1 MADFLSIEVTGSQEL
16 QRALD
21 DVVARLDDRR
31 PLLERIGAVLESNIE
46 SRFDAKRDPNGQA
59 WAPLAESTRAGYDRA
74 DTVRRGR
81 NAGQVRRQGTL
92 LERTRQ
98 MRDSLAREVGDD
110 FVEVGMNR
118 VSDDGKWQIPLL
130 HETGTKRGLPRRGI
144 FFADPDAGTLGA
156 QDEADVMTE
165 ITDFLDDVFGQV

>member
-21 DVVARLDDRR
+21 DVVARLEDRR

-46 SRFDAKRDPNGQA
+46 SRFDAKRDPSGQA
-59 WAPLAESTRAGYDRA
+59 WAPLAESTREGYDRA
-74 DTVRRGR
+74 DTTRRGR

-98 MRDSLAREVGDD
+98 MRDSLSREVGDD

-130 HETGTKRGLPRRGI
+130 HETGTRRGLPRRGI
-144 FFADPDAGTLGA
+144 FFADPEAGTLGA
-156 QDEADVMTE
+156 EDEADVLAE